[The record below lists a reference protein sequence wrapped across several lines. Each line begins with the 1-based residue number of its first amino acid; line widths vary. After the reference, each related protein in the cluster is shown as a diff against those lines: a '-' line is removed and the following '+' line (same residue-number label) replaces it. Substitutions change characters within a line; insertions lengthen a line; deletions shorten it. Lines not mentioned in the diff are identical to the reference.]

1 MSNTGKDTNAS
12 STPSFIAALA
22 TAGITVGVF
31 TGVWLILHGRR
42 TLDRVFQP
50 RVMLAPDAKRP
61 EPLPSGTFSFW
72 RDIFSTPDSAIIVA
86 NGVDAY
92 LFVRYLKVFGLQML
106 VPYVI
111 LSFAVCIPIS

>member
-1 MSNTGKDTNAS
+1 MSNTNADTNAA
-12 STPSFIAALA
+12 STPSFIAALV

-31 TGVWLILHGRR
+31 TGIWLVMHGRR
-42 TLDRVFQP
+42 VLDRVFQP
-50 RVMLAPDAKRP
+50 RVILAPEAKRP
-61 EPLPSGTFSFW
+61 EPLPSSPFSFW
-72 RDIFSTPDSAIIVA
+72 KDVFVTPDKAIIVA

-92 LFVRYLKVFGLQML
+92 LFVRYLKVFGLHML